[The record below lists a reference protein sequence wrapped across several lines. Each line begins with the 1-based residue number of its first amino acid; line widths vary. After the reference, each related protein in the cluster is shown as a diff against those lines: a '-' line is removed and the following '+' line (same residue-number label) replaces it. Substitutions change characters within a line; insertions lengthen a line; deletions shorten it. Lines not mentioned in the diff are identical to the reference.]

1 MPGRE
6 PQVGEASRRMRI
18 ESMAVASSRRSVLAL
33 MLGACRWLPGT
44 LPAAPTGATPPASS
58 GAPDGTAPG
67 SANKPAVRLAIS
79 ESLVSGVNLND
90 ARAAMLIWLR

>member
-1 MPGRE
+1 
-6 PQVGEASRRMRI
+6 MRT
-18 ESMAVASSRRSVLAL
+18 ESLDVTPIGDSSSAGSSRRRVLAL
-33 MLGACRWLPGT
+33 MLGACRWLPGA
-44 LPAAPTGATPPASS
+44 LPRASIGATPPASS